1 MEELLLSSEI
11 KVGQLVT
18 GEVIGIN
25 GKELILDIKQFA
37 EGHMY
42 INEYDSTLDSFNGV
56 VSVGDKVECVVMKI
70 SENDSH
76 SAIYLSRLPLI
87 KQANNEKMGA
97 LCDSNEII
105 KVKFTKN
112 VGRGLVGSYLGNEV
126 FVPASQV
133 ALEEVNLDEFVGK
146 TLEVKLLEHN
156 ERRRQ
161 YVATRRELLYLEMK
175 AKKDAEYQEL
185 RAKKAA
191 ELASLEVGK
200 TVSGVVS
207 KIDNN
212 LGAFIKFEHNQ
223 GLVHLRELSHIPFTE
238 VSEVVSVGETVN
250 VKVLKVDGNRIDLSL
265 KALVKTPFEVYAEA
279 HKVSEVVTGKIVQKL
294 PFGAIVELADH
305 VSGLLHVNE
314 ISWNPNDNSLAS
326 MKVGQE
332 LNVAIINID
341 SKKERIGLSLK
352 VMVDN
357 PWARVKAQRGDTVKA
372 TITSIV
378 AGKHLVV
385 STLGVDGI
393 IDIREVPMK
402 EKSSKLEDYYS
413 EGDEVDAVITYI
425 DNRQWKLE
433 LSIKRFTSR
442 IEREQFEEYMKKEQ
456 EKETAITLGDLFKE
470 VLKK

>member
-1 MEELLLSSEI
+1 MEELLLSSEVTI
-11 KVGQLVT
+11 GQVVT
-18 GEVIGIN
+18 GEVIDVK
-25 GKELILDIKQFA
+25 GKELLLDIKQFA

-42 INEYDSTLDSFNGV
+42 INEYDPNLESFTGV

-87 KQANNEKMGA
+87 KRENNNKMES
-97 LCDSNEII
+97 LCSTNEIV

-133 ALEEVNLDEFVGK
+133 ALEEVNLDDFVGK

-156 ERRRQ
+156 ERRNQ

-175 AKKDAEYQEL
+175 AKKEALYQEMK
-185 RAKKAA
+185 AKKEA
-191 ELASLEVGK
+191 ELASLVAGSV
-200 TVSGVVS
+200 VSGEIS

-212 LGAFIKFEHNQ
+212 LGAFVKFEHNQ
-223 GLVHLRELSHIPFTE
+223 GLIRLRELSHVPFNG
-238 VSEVVSVGETVN
+238 VSEVVNVGDTVT
-250 VKVLKVDGNRIDLSL
+250 VKVLKVEGNKIDLSL
-265 KALVKTPFEVYAEA
+265 KALVKTPYEVYAEN
-279 HKVSEVVTGKIVQKL
+279 HKASEVVTGKIVQKL
-294 PFGAIVELADH
+294 PFGAIVELAPY
-305 VSGLLHVNE
+305 VTGLLHVNE

-332 LNVAIINID
+332 VSPAIINID
-341 SKKERIGLSLK
+341 VKKERIGLSLK
-352 VMVDN
+352 ALIDN
-357 PWARVKAQRGDTVKA
+357 PWGRVKAERGETVKA
-372 TITSIV
+372 TITGIV
-378 AGKHLVV
+378 AGRHLTV

-393 IDIREVPMK
+393 IDIKEVPMK

-413 EGDEVDAVITYI
+413 VGDEVDAVISYI
-425 DNRQWKLE
+425 DTRAWKLE

-442 IEREQFEEYMKKEQ
+442 VEREQFEEYMKQEQ
-456 EKETAITLGDLFKE
+456 EKETAITLGDLFKDI
-470 VLKK
+470 LK

>member
-1 MEELLLSSEI
+1 MEELLLLSEI
-11 KVGQLVT
+11 KVGQTIT
-18 GEVIGIN
+18 GEVIGVN
-25 GKELILDIKQFA
+25 DKELVLDIKQFA

-42 INEYDSTLDSFNGV
+42 INEYDPNLDSFNGV
-56 VSVGDKVECVVMKI
+56 LNVGDKVECVVMKI

-87 KQANNEKMGA
+87 KRDNNNKMET
-97 LCDSNEII
+97 LCDANEII
-105 KVKFTKN
+105 KVKITKN

-133 ALEEVNLDEFVGK
+133 DLVEVNLDDFVGK

-156 ERRRQ
+156 EKRRQ

-185 RAKKAA
+185 KAKKAA
-191 ELASLEVGK
+191 ELASFVVGE
-200 TVSGVVS
+200 TVTGVIS

-212 LGAFIKFEHNQ
+212 FGAFVKFEHNQ
-223 GLVHLRELSHIPFTE
+223 GLIRLRELSHIPFKN
-238 VSEVVSVGETVN
+238 VDEVVNIGDTVN
-250 VKVLKVDGNRIDLSL
+250 VKVLKVEGNKIDLSL
-265 KALVKTPFEVYAEA
+265 KALVKTPFEVYAEE
-279 HKVSEVVTGKIVQKL
+279 HKTSEVVTGKIVQKL
-294 PFGAIVELADH
+294 PFGAIVELAPH
-305 VSGLLHVNE
+305 VTGLLHVNE

-332 LNVAIINID
+332 LSMAIINVD

-352 VMVDN
+352 VLVDN
-357 PWARVKAQRGDTVKA
+357 PWSRVKAQRGDTVKA
-372 TITSIV
+372 TVTSIV
-378 AGKHLVV
+378 AGKQLVV
-385 STLGVDGI
+385 STLGVDGT
-393 IDIREVPMK
+393 IDIKEVPMK

-413 EGDEVDAVITYI
+413 VGDEVDAVITYI
-425 DNRQWKLE
+425 DTRAWKLE

-442 IEREQFEEYMKKEQ
+442 VEREQFEEYMKQEQ
-456 EKETAITLGDLFKE
+456 EKETSITLGDLFAE